1 MKIDT
6 DHTMSVLM
14 FIDSYENKM
23 EPKYMI
29 TGFCWKDII
38 FAGGYFDVAI
48 WVYDWWYFQILP
60 GFFVKLSIR

>member
-38 FAGGYFDVAI
+38 FAGG
-48 WVYDWWYFQILP
+48 ILMLQSE
-60 GFFVKLSIR
+60 FMTDDIFKSYQVSS